1 MSAQVW
7 SLEDSYPLELA
18 DGEKYAQC
26 PDSLIKVFRSHN
38 NATLAEIQSK
48 SSLFTSN
55 PAKIHLSKGEVYW
68 LKTKLHNKKE
78 ITAKYLIEVDAFY
91 FHWSLV
97 DIYLIKKGSETQ
109 NIRTGNSLKP
119 KDKTIR
125 DARNLCWVT
134 LEPGESQEIYV
145 KLQGGIDV
153 HRSGLGLRVHDRNS
167 MQDFEG
173 LVLKELQKNRRG
185 QEWPMKH
192 ILYVRYGLEYF
203 IDTLNRYSPLD
214 IRNNWDELATF
225 YREDNLNLAAENIV
239 WCRHK
244 IINTENQ
251 RQQHFFDIGG
261 DLPKIEVYLRTNE
274 HDFKKIVTG
283 KSIPLSDKPVPSA
296 LNMIGFEVAP
306 LDTVYVYFKC
316 FPLKNIPSYKHINYG
331 LPLIYTNEHEV
342 LNLIRKKGL
351 LKGVFLGIFIFQFI
365 FFALRS
371 LLERDILGYYYTI
384 FNLGFLFAFLYSEN
398 LANSFIAL
406 QIFWDYNHIM
416 MFLSYT
422 LTAIGI
428 YLFTNRYLRQK
439 ELMPLAYRTQGFF
452 LALIILFQ
460 IGLLIQ
466 QSVGEYHETSWFY
479 RLDFLSYTWKTI
491 GCFLLFNI
499 VFVIV
504 ALIKKQPHALSYLLA
519 FGLFY
524 LVGIMNSILYIRYN
538 QLPHSQYNLTYGSF
552 IFCNILFAIVAAK
565 RSNEMKVKE
574 MRAEGLIQL
583 NAERSRFY
591 TNITHE
597 FRTPLTVILGLVEK
611 SKQYFTNRS
620 TAKFHEVS
628 DIVQHNGYRLL
639 NLVNQ
644 MLDLSRLESSSI
656 RQHIVQGD
664 IVFFLKNLV
673 VMYESHAENFNLDL
687 SFESAL
693 PELIIDFDAENLQKV
708 LTNLLTNAIKFTD
721 RGFVK
726 VVLSEKSIKEKRFA
740 QIKVEDSGIGI
751 AKESVTKIFDRFY
764 QVNGTEGATYEGSG
778 IGMSL
783 VKELVEMM
791 NGHVDIESEL
801 GVGTKVIFALPIS
814 KEAPL
819 VENSLELI
827 NMTVARSPEKPMT
840 SVLQLERENL
850 PLVLLIEDNQD
861 VLYYLHTCL
870 GDNYLLIQAMDG
882 EEGIYKALEQIPDI
896 IISDIVMPKK
906 TGYEVCETLKLDTRT
921 SHIPIILLTAKA
933 EIQDRI
939 SGIKHGADAYL
950 VKPFNVDELLV
961 QIDNLIRSRALLI
974 EKFKMYQADELA
986 DQPHAEQ
993 ENEFL
998 QNLNKLITEEISNL
1012 ELNVDRVCDS
1022 LSMSRT
1028 QLHRKIK
1035 ALTGKSITAYIRS
1048 FRLSMAL
1055 KLIRSTTL
1063 TIQQIAYET
1072 GFSDPSYFH
1081 KSFVKE
1087 YNKKPSE
1094 FRK

>member
-7 SLEDSYPLELA
+7 SLKDSYPLELP

-26 PDSLIKVFRSHN
+26 PDSLIKVFQSHS
-38 NATLAEIQSK
+38 NATLAEIQRK
-48 SSLFTSN
+48 SNLFTSN
-55 PAKIHLSKGEVYW
+55 PEKIHLSKGEVYW
-68 LKTKLHNKKE
+68 LKTELHNKNE

-91 FHWSLV
+91 FQWSLI
-97 DIYLIKKGSETQ
+97 DIYLVKGGSETK

-119 KDKTIR
+119 RDKPIR

-145 KLQGGIDV
+145 KLQSGIDI
-153 HRSGLGLRVHDRNS
+153 HRSGLGLRVFDRNS

-173 LVLKELQKNRRG
+173 LVLRELPKNNRRE
-185 QEWPMKH
+185 QWPMKH
-192 ILYVRYGLEYF
+192 LLYVRYGLEYF
-203 IDTLNRYSPLD
+203 IDTLNRHSPSD

-225 YREDNLNLAAENIV
+225 YREENLNLAAENIV

-244 IINTENQ
+244 IINAKNQ
-251 RQQHFFDIGG
+251 PQQHFFDIGG
-261 DLPKIEVYLRTNE
+261 DLPKIEVYLPTNE
-274 HDFKKIVTG
+274 QDFEKIVTG
-283 KSIPLSDKPVPSA
+283 KSIPLSNKPVPSA
-296 LNMIGFEVAP
+296 LNMISFEVAAS
-306 LDTVYVYFKC
+306 DTVYVYFKC
-316 FPLKNIPSYKHINYG
+316 FPLEKIPSFKYISYG
-331 LPLIYTNEHEV
+331 GPLIYSYEHEV
-342 LNLIRKKGL
+342 LDLIRKTSL
-351 LKGVFLGIFIFQFI
+351 WKGVFLGIFIFQFI
-365 FFALRS
+365 YFALRS
-371 LLERDILGYYYTI
+371 LLEKDILGYYYTI
-384 FNLGFLFAFLYSEN
+384 FILGFLFAFLYSEN
-398 LANSFIAL
+398 LVNSFIAL

-428 YLFTNRYLRQK
+428 YLFTNRYLQQN
-439 ELMPLAYRTQGFF
+439 EFTPLAYRTQGVI

-460 IGLLIQ
+460 IVLLIQ

-479 RLDFLSYTWKTI
+479 RLDFFSYTWNAI

-499 VFVIV
+499 IFVIV

-519 FGLFY
+519 FGSFY
-524 LVGIMNSILYIRYN
+524 LVGIMNSILYIRYD
-538 QLPHSQYNLTYGSF
+538 QLPHSQYSLTYVSF
-552 IFCNILFAIVAAK
+552 IVSNILFAIIVAK
-565 RSNEMKVKE
+565 RNNEMKLKE
-574 MRAEGLIQL
+574 VRTEGLIQL
-583 NAERSRFY
+583 NTERSRFY
-591 TNITHE
+591 ANITHE
-597 FRTPLTVILGLVEK
+597 FRTPLTVILGLAEK
-611 SKQYFTNRS
+611 SEQYFANRNM
-620 TAKFHEVS
+620 AKFHEVN
-628 DIVQHNGYRLL
+628 DIVQRNGHRLL

-644 MLDLSRLESSSI
+644 MLDLSRLEFSSI
-656 RQHIVQGD
+656 PTHIVQGD
-664 IVFFLKNLV
+664 IVIFLKNLV
-673 VMYESHAENFNLDL
+673 AMYESHAENSNLKL

-693 PELIIDFDAENLQKV
+693 PELIMDFDTENLQKI

-721 RGFVK
+721 KGFVK

-751 AKESVTKIFDRFY
+751 AKESVAKIFERFY
-764 QVNGTEGATYEGSG
+764 QVKREEGVTYEGSG

-801 GVGTKVIFALPIS
+801 GIGTAVRFTLPIS

-819 VENSLELI
+819 VENSLELL
-827 NMTVARSPEKPMT
+827 NMITEKSPGKPAT
-840 SVLQLERENL
+840 SERQRERENL
-850 PLVLLIEDNQD
+850 STVLLIEDNQD

-870 GDNYLLIQAMDG
+870 GDHYLLIQALDG
-882 EEGIYKALEQIPDI
+882 EEGISKALEEIPDI

-921 SHIPIILLTAKA
+921 SHIPIVLLTAKV

-974 EKFKMYQADELA
+974 EKFKMYQADQLD
-986 DQPHAEQ
+986 DQPYAER

-998 QNLNKLITEEISNL
+998 QNLNNLITKEMSNS
-1012 ELNVDRVCDS
+1012 ELNVDTVCDS

-1035 ALTGKSITAYIRS
+1035 ALTDKSITAYIRS
-1048 FRLSMAL
+1048 FRLSKAL
-1055 KLIRSTTL
+1055 KLIKSTTL

-1072 GFSDPSYFH
+1072 GFSDSSYFH

-1087 YNKKPSE
+1087 YNKKPTE